1 MSRKPWWDPLQ
12 GADVRTLAL
21 DNPGAWPAPLRV
33 LLAILVLLGV
43 LVAGRGFYLEGG
55 LAHLGQLRQKEARFK
70 EQVAGKVREGAELE
84 AYQQQLALMQ
94 AQLRLWLG
102 QFPSDAEVPGLLED
116 ISRAGLDVGLD
127 FEEIRLQAELPRQH
141 FVQLPIQLTVT
152 GAYHDLA
159 TFVSGLAGLTRILT
173 VHDIRIRPVAA
184 GNSMRL
190 RMQLEARTY
199 RYDSQKARS

>member
-1 MSRKPWWDPLQ
+1 MSRRPWWDLLQ

-33 LLAILVLLGV
+33 LLAVLVLLGV
-43 LVAGRGFYLEGG
+43 LLAGRGFYLEGG
-55 LAHLGQLRQKEARFK
+55 LAHLGQLRQKEARVK
-70 EQVAGKVREGAELE
+70 EQVAGKVHEGAELE

-94 AQLRLWLG
+94 DQLRPWLG

-116 ISRAGLDVGLD
+116 ISRAGLDAGLD

-173 VHDIRIRPVAA
+173 VHDIRIRPVVA